1 MNAGLSQNQIL
12 QLNRNSRFG
21 FMEPERLFS
30 SRTKN
35 HRMPDSMR
43 WFRER
48 YMLFFVPFSGRIR
61 KNKTKHAEKATSHFM
76 RRILHMPSKTDR
88 ILPEF
93 SKIAA
98 QFLHGIDFARIIQKS

>member
-1 MNAGLSQNQIL
+1 MNAGLPQNQTL

-61 KNKTKHAEKATSHFM
+61 KIETKHAEKAISHYM
-76 RRILHMPSKTDR
+76 RRFLHMPSKSDR
-88 ILPEF
+88 ILTDF

-98 QFLHGIDFARIIQKS
+98 QFLHGIDFARIVQKS